1 MPSGSNASR
10 KVRSV
15 ACNGDEMTKT
25 TMKRA
30 RRVSCAT
37 DSSTD
42 SSQEP
47 KSKKR
52 FVGVRQRPS
61 GRWVAEI
68 KDTTQ
73 KIRIWLGTFDSAEE
87 GALAYDNA
95 ARALRGANT
104 RTNFVPTIEA
114 TTVPSKAARLIR
126 LRQTAMA
133 ASSKTFTEL
142 GRRVQNQPACDHAE
156 ETSPGKSSI
165 TSESNSDDAASSH
178 SDDPASSPCA
188 TNRADAEAA
197 SSAEESNEILVTGD
211 AESPSVDD
219 EKESPIPEIPWPDFV
234 LMDGL
239 DVFSCETC
247 TTSVY
252 PSFDF
257 SQAAMD
263 HDSEHYL
270 SDESSEFLLNT
281 LNTNQSD
288 ELPQKSLDTGQADQA
303 LWSSM
308 DLPPLCPVS

>member
-1 MPSGSNASR
+1 
-10 KVRSV
+10 
-15 ACNGDEMTKT
+15 
-25 TMKRA
+25 
-30 RRVSCAT
+30 
-37 DSSTD
+37 
-42 SSQEP
+42 
-47 KSKKR
+47 
-52 FVGVRQRPS
+52 VGVRQRPS

-87 GALAYDNA
+87 GAIAYDSA

-104 RTNFVPTIEA
+104 RTNFVPAIEA

-126 LRQTAMA
+126 LRQTAIA

-156 ETSPGKSSI
+156 ETSHGKSSV
-165 TSESNSDDAASSH
+165 TSESHSDDPASSHSDDPASSHSDDPASSHSDDPASSH

-197 SSAEESNEILVTGD
+197 SSAEESNEVVVTGD

-219 EKESPIPEIPWPDFV
+219 EKESPIPDMIPWPDYV

-239 DVFSCETC
+239 DVLSCETS
-247 TTSVY
+247 TTGVY
-252 PSFDF
+252 PAFDF
-257 SQAAMD
+257 SEEAMD
-263 HDSEHYL
+263 RDSEHYL
-270 SDESSEFLLNT
+270 SDESSEFLLT

-288 ELPQKSLDTGQADQA
+288 ELPPAKSLDTGQADQA

-308 DLPPLCPVS
+308 DLPPLCRVS